1 MFLREKNSDILQ
13 FRFKNH
19 QVTKV
24 RLLNETLN
32 IKEIYDEEVERY
44 PIQQKNLFSLNFVY
58 KCDYFLWWIVE
69 MSHIWKFVH
78 AYSSFADLVNLQ
90 TPFSGW
96 RGVLDYRIPSKLAIP
111 PELHLIRIDS
121 NWFESIQLELRFLR
135 FFEYSVQLEL
145 EKSKFIFIWI
155 VIFLGKYSW
164 KFTWIFIF
172 RFMNIHCEY
181 SRIFGSIRVKF
192 DKIFAKLEYF

>member
-1 MFLREKNSDILQ
+1 LFLREKNSDILQ

-96 RGVLDYRIPSKLAIP
+96 RGVLDYRIPSKQVI
-111 PELHLIRIDS
+111 
-121 NWFESIQLELRFLR
+121 N
-135 FFEYSVQLEL
+135 
-145 EKSKFIFIWI
+145 I
-155 VIFLGKYSW
+155 VFSLFSGLIFL
-164 KFTWIFIF
+164 
-172 RFMNIHCEY
+172 
-181 SRIFGSIRVKF
+181 FGHWLSGNALFFPRHSIN
-192 DKIFAKLEYF
+192 